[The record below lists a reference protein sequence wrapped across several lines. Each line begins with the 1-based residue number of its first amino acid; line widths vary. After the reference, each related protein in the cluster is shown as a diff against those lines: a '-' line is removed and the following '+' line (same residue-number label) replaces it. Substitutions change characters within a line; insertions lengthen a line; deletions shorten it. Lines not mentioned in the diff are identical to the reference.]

1 MVPCSRFVFVQH
13 PTAHTQFTSIP
24 TVLLLVLLCS
34 TSISG
39 HAKYATNDLVI
50 FTFVEAADKGPPAS
64 PELLVLRYG
73 FRQSAFAY
81 DSERAAGP

>member
-1 MVPCSRFVFVQH
+1 
-13 PTAHTQFTSIP
+13 
-24 TVLLLVLLCS
+24 LVLLCS

-73 FRQSAFAY
+73 FRRSAFAY